1 MKATPNKKSMS
12 QPKELLCAG
21 VEPLYSTLELETLP
35 VRQDLGEPPKNRSQ
49 LMANSVLTEEEYF
62 VAPPGNVPLSVT
74 KSYSE

>member
-1 MKATPNKKSMS
+1 METFTFFSLDNIS
-12 QPKELLCAG
+12 CAG

-35 VRQDLGEPPKNRSQ
+35 VREDLGLAPKNRRQ
-49 LMANSVLTEEEYF
+49 LMENAVLTEEEYF